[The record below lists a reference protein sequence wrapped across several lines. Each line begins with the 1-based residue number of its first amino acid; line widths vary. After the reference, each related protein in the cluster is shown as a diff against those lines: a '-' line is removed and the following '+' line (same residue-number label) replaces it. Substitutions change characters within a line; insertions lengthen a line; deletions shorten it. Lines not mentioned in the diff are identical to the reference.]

1 MARFK
6 YPLAGDVTQF
16 FRILNDNMTAFA
28 SQMGFIN
35 INVVQSKAP
44 EVEEEVLESVA
55 SYGAQLGRMGDAM
68 AVLVRHFH
76 PPGELTADEKRALAQ
91 LRELLDQIADVK
103 ERHQR
108 RAMRIPY
115 AGTPF

>member
-1 MARFK
+1 MARLK
-6 YPLAGDVTQF
+6 YPFAGDVTQF
-16 FRILNDNMTAFA
+16 FRILNDNMAAFA
-28 SQMGFIN
+28 GQLGLIN

-44 EVEEEVLESVA
+44 EVEAEVLESVA
-55 SYGAQLGRMGDAM
+55 SYGAQLGRMGDAL

-76 PPGELTADEKRALAQ
+76 PPGDLTPDEKRALAQ

-115 AGTPF
+115 EGSPF